1 MCSIKIPSGHS
12 VSITDECLDA
22 FQVLRSGRGCNK
34 LQYLIFRIADDE
46 SSVVVEDSSSEPN
59 YEVFRRKLSSAVD
72 GQGRP
77 MPRYGVY
84 DVEYDLGQ
92 DGKRAKTVFFTWV
105 PQNTPLKLC
114 MMYAS
119 TNEQLK
125 NALNLKIFIH
135 ADSAD
140 ELEWK
145 NVLNQA
151 SGGRV

>member
-1 MCSIKIPSGHS
+1 MSIPSG
-12 VSITDECLDA
+12 VTITDECLDA
-22 FQVLRSGRGCNK
+22 FRALHSGRGRNK
-34 LQYLIFRIADDE
+34 LQYVIFKIADDE
-46 SSVVVEDSSSEPN
+46 ASVVVEDSSSEHD
-59 YEVFRRKLSSAVD
+59 YETFRQKLSSAVD
-72 GQGRP
+72 SNGRP
-77 MPRYGVY
+77 LPRYGVY
-84 DVEYDLGQ
+84 DVEYDLGE

-114 MMYAS
+114 MLYAS

-135 ADSAD
+135 ADSPD

-145 NVLNQA
+145 SVLSQA